1 MRREKEWIKPN
12 KYYNITRRIITS
24 ISPPLARTSCL
35 FVMPIHALPIYL
47 RTQIHRAIHHLQLA
61 ETITGRI
68 SCPANPTATCTFIM
82 ITWRLYCNNI
92 LDASRHFFL
101 PRFET
106 IRETIW
112 YIETFLDKKPCTG
125 WVAISIFCKLRETV
139 FNFKQKAFHLMQK
152 SGLQF

>member
-12 KYYNITRRIITS
+12 KYYNITRRIISS

-35 FVMPIHALPIYL
+35 SVMPIQALPIYSERRYTRRFTTCNL
-47 RTQIHRAIHHLQLA
+47 PRPSPVAYLVLLILLQHARL
-61 ETITGRI
+61 
-68 SCPANPTATCTFIM
+68 SWLLPA
-82 ITWRLYCNNI
+82 YCNNI

-106 IRETIW
+106 IW
-112 YIETFLDKKPCTG
+112 NIETFLDKKPCTG

-139 FNFKQKAFHLMQK
+139 FNFKQKAFHLMQN
-152 SGLQF
+152 SGLPF